1 MKRVDIVK
9 MVLLLLVTVCF
20 SANAWGKTVTLSW
33 DASPSTIVGYKIYYD
48 TSSSAPLEGTGADE
62 GGAPID
68 VGNVL
73 TYTVHGLAD
82 GSDHYFAV
90 SAYNASGQESTYSN
104 IVHSPPVVADN
115 NPPVLADVSN
125 RSVLEGATVSFTL
138 SASDADGDSLTYSAN
153 NLPTGAGLNS
163 STGVFTWTP
172 AMNQSGNYSITFSV
186 SDGTDSDTKTAT
198 ITVTDVA
205 VNNPPVLTEI
215 GSKTVAENSSL
226 TFTITGTDS
235 DDDALSYRAENLP
248 EGASFN
254 PVTRSFSWTP
264 DYGETTNTRVYPVT
278 FIVSDGVA
286 EDSELV
292 TINVTNVNRPPVL
305 ESIGAQTLTEGDQY
319 NLLIH
324 ATDPDNDTLTFHAEN
339 YPAGFVFL
347 PEIPSVSWIP
357 GHDQA
362 GTYHVTFSVFDGTA
376 TVSETVT
383 FTVNNGNE
391 APVLDAIGDQTI
403 SEGNVLEFVVTASD
417 ANGDALSYS
426 ASDLPPGATFD
437 AAQRRFSWT
446 PGYTQAGNFTA
457 SVTVSDSVFDDSETF
472 TITVTNSNRPPVI
485 SGSPAGSVMA
495 TTSYSFTPV
504 ASDPDGENL
513 NFSISNKPGW
523 ASFDSSTGQL
533 SGVPG
538 DGDVGSFSNI
548 TISASDES
556 ASQSS
561 LPPFAIDVVAYVHQ
575 DSDGDGI
582 LDHLDAF
589 PNDPNEWLDTDG
601 DSIGNNS
608 DSDDDNDGVADIR
621 DGAPLDSTES
631 GWIITATAS
640 TGGYISPTGES
651 RVLYGGTQHYE
662 LTPMSGY
669 YINDLLVDNASVG
682 LTADY
687 DFENIEDH
695 HSITAVFAPIPD
707 GLSCNPILPGLPGVE
722 RVDGANDSTNL
733 VDGKPKLD
741 LDYRFRVVLRDL
753 VAADQ
758 RRVFLVLDDYKYP
771 MTLDSGALSHGADY
785 IYTTR
790 LGPADSHQFYF
801 AVEDQTGTSL
811 GRYPEEGTFTGPTVE
826 LLNGKNVIGLSA
838 RINPYGLSAADI
850 CQAGSQVYRWNS
862 AAGQFEL
869 VDSGAPISSS
879 DGYVLKRDNGTVLPD
894 LSSYG
899 QITEQTQEFQVKP
912 GWNLISNPY
921 AGNVSL
927 QDVSVRIGDN
937 SPVLW
942 LAAAE
947 SNLIVDGIYSY
958 RGSDW
963 GGGNEFSSAAGDDP
977 AILIPWIGYWVYVNS
992 TEDDVSLII
1001 PKPLQ

>member
-9 MVLLLLVTVCF
+9 MVLLLLVTICF

-33 DASPSTIVGYKIYYD
+33 DASPSTVAGYKIFYD
-48 TSSSAPLEGTGADE
+48 TSSSSPLEGSGADE

-73 TYTVHGLAD
+73 TYTVHGLPD

-90 SAYNASGQESTYSN
+90 SAYDTSGNESTYSN
-104 IVHSPPVVADN
+104 IVHSPPVVAGN
-115 NPPVLADVSN
+115 NPPVLAAIS
-125 RSVLEGATVSFTL
+125 SKTVLEGATVSFTL
-138 SASDADGDSLTYSAN
+138 SASDADGDSLTYSAS
-153 NLPTGAGLNS
+153 NLPVGAGLNS
-163 STGVFTWTP
+163 ATGLFTWTP
-172 AMNQSGNYSITFSV
+172 AMNQSGSYSITFSV
-186 SDGTDSDTKTAT
+186 SDGNASDAKTAT

-205 VNNPPVLTEI
+205 VNNPPVLSNI
-215 GSKTVAENSSL
+215 GSKSVAENSSL
-226 TFTITGTDS
+226 TFTISGS
-235 DDDALSYRAENLP
+235 DPDNDALSYRAEGLP
-248 EGASFN
+248 SGASFN
-254 PVTRSFSWTP
+254 PVTREFSWIP
-264 DYGETTNTRVYPVT
+264 GYGETTNTRVYPVT

-305 ESIGAQTLTEGDQY
+305 EAIGAQSLTEGDQY

-324 ATDPDNDTLTFHAEN
+324 ATDPDNDTLTFSAASL
-339 YPAGFVFL
+339 PVGFVFL
-347 PEIPSVSWIP
+347 ADIPSVSWIP
-357 GHDQA
+357 GNDQA
-362 GTYHVTFSVFDGTA
+362 GTYHVTFSVSDETE
-376 TVSETVT
+376 TVSETVV
-383 FTVNNGNE
+383 FTVSNGNE

-417 ANGDALSYS
+417 VNGDALSYS
-426 ASDLPPGATFD
+426 ASGLPPGATFD
-437 AAQRRFSWT
+437 IAQQRFSWT
-446 PGYTQAGNFTA
+446 PEYTQAGSFTA
-457 SVTVSDSVFDDSETF
+457 SITVSDSIFNDSETF
-472 TITVTNSNRPPVI
+472 TITVANSNRPPVI

-504 ASDPDGENL
+504 ASDPDGEAL
-513 NFSISNKPGW
+513 NFTISNKPGW

-533 SGVPG
+533 SGIPG

-548 TISASDES
+548 IISASDDS
-556 ASQSS
+556 ASQSLS
-561 LPPFAIDVVAYVHQ
+561 PFSIDVVAYVHQ

-621 DGAPLDSTES
+621 DGSPLDSTQS
-631 GWIITATAS
+631 GWLITATAS
-640 TGGYISPTGES
+640 AGGYISPAGEN
-651 RVLYGGTQHYE
+651 RVLYGGAQHYE
-662 LTPMSGY
+662 LTPMNGY
-669 YINDLLVDNASVG
+669 YINDLLVDNVSVG

-687 DFENIEDH
+687 DFENIETH
-695 HSITAVFAPIPD
+695 HSITAVFTPIPD
-707 GLSCNPILPGLPGVE
+707 GLSCNPLLPGLPGVE
-722 RVDGANDSTNL
+722 RVDGDNDSSNL

-741 LDYRFRVVLRDL
+741 LDYRFHIVLRDL
-753 VAADQ
+753 VNADQ
-758 RRVFLVLDDYKYP
+758 RYVFLILDDYKYP
-771 MTLDSGALSHGADY
+771 MALDSGALSNGADY
-785 IYTTR
+785 VYTTR
-790 LGPADSHQFYF
+790 LGPAYSHQFYF
-801 AVEDQTGTSL
+801 TVEDPAGNSI
-811 GRYPEEGTFTGPTVE
+811 GRYPDDGTLAGPTVE
-826 LLNGKNVIGLSA
+826 LFNGKNVIGLSV
-838 RINPYGLSAADI
+838 RINPYGLNAADV
-850 CQAGSQVYRWNS
+850 CQSGSQVYRWNP
-862 AAGQFEL
+862 AVGQFEL

-879 DGYVLKRDNGTVLPD
+879 DGYVLKRDGGVLPNFA
-894 LSSYG
+894 SYG
-899 QITEQTQEFQVKP
+899 QIAEQTQEFQVKP

-947 SNLIVDGIYSY
+947 SNFIVDGIYSY

-963 GGGNEFSSAAGDDP
+963 GGGNEFSSAAGDDS
-977 AILIPWIGYWVYVNS
+977 AILIPWIGYWVYINS